1 MTVGVKIPHIPFFF
15 LFSLFLLWP
24 VDLLAAGC
32 RSFLPVPAEELP
44 LFVDD
49 SDRAS
54 LQHVVSRNLIYLEKL
69 PPAYEVE
76 VCNSS
81 FSVKHL
87 IATQQTLLSAIERF
101 NEPKKLKQFLVTNF
115 EICKAAG
122 RKGDGDML
130 VTAYY
135 EPSLDGSLEYEP
147 PFIYPLY
154 GVPADLV
161 SRKDSTGSR
170 HTGRMKDGELVP
182 YWTRAEIEKKK
193 LLAGNEIMYLADS
206 IEAFI
211 LHVQGSGQVKLPDGN
226 VRQVQFAGT
235 NNLKYTSIGK
245 VLVEEGAMLLE
256 DVTLPRIVK
265 YLHDHPEEQERI
277 FHKNARYV
285 FFRVGEKQDHGP
297 IGSMG
302 QPLTAG
308 RSIAIDRNCF
318 PHGMMSF
325 LYTEKPLFDDAGNVS
340 GWEDESRF
348 VAGQDSGAAIKG
360 PGRIDLFL
368 GNSSYAEKA
377 AGVMKQPGNLYFLI
391 LKSDNWP

>member
-1 MTVGVKIPHIPFFF
+1 LRIPYIPFFF
-15 LFSLFLLWP
+15 LFSLLLLWP
-24 VDLLAAGC
+24 VDVLAAGC

-44 LFVDD
+44 ALIDE
-49 SDRAS
+49 SDIAS

-69 PPAYEVE
+69 PAAQEVDL
-76 VCNSS
+76 CNSN

-87 IATQQTLLSAIERF
+87 IATQHTLLGAIERF
-101 NEPKKLKQFLVTNF
+101 DEPEKLQQFLVANF

-122 RKGDGDML
+122 RKGDGNML

-135 EPSLDGSLEYEP
+135 EPSFAGSLAYEP

-154 GVPADLV
+154 GVPADFV
-161 SRKDSTGSR
+161 SKKDSTGSR
-170 HTGRMKDGELVP
+170 QAGRMKDGELVP

-193 LLAGNEIMYLADS
+193 LLAGNEIMYLADP

-226 VRQVQFAGT
+226 VRKVQFAGT
-235 NNLKYTSIGK
+235 NNRKYTSIGK
-245 VLVEEGAMLLE
+245 VLVEEGVMPLE
-256 DVTLPRIVK
+256 EVTLPRIVK

-297 IGSMG
+297 TGSMG

-318 PHGMMSF
+318 PHGILSF
-325 LYTEKPLFDDAGNVS
+325 LHTEKPLFDAAGNVS
-340 GWEDESRF
+340 GWEDVLRF
-348 VAGQDSGAAIKG
+348 VASQDSGAAIKG

-368 GNSSYAEKA
+368 GNSSYADKA
-377 AGVMKQPGNLYFLI
+377 AGVMKQQGNLYFLI
-391 LKSDNWP
+391 LKSDNSP